1 MSVVVRL
8 VLGILFLLFAAGC
21 QTARPLYFWGH
32 YEATLYQG
40 YSNPGKVSSD
50 EQMLKLQEDVTK
62 ATAAGLPVHP
72 GLHAQIGFLYF
83 EKGQTEAARKEFE
96 IEKSLFPEAAV
107 LMDRMLQ
114 KIQPPAAK

>member
-1 MSVVVRL
+1 MSAGVRL
-8 VLGILFLLFAAGC
+8 ALGLLFLLLAAGC
-21 QTARPLYFWGH
+21 QTARPLYFWGQ

-40 YSNPGKVSSD
+40 YSNPGKVSPD

-62 ATAAGLPVHP
+62 AAAAGLPVHP
-72 GLHAQIGFLYF
+72 GLHAQLGYLYY
-83 EKGQTEAARKEFE
+83 EMGQTEAARKEFE

-114 KIQPPAAK
+114 KIQTPAAK